1 MTVPAPALASPARKK
16 TAALCE
22 RKGWQVAGIYADND
36 VSAYT
41 RKPRPEW
48 LRLQADIRAGMVTG
62 IACWHVDRL
71 TRSPREL
78 EDVIDLAERN
88 GAEPGTATRAHRLQ
102 RDTGVHVHPTPWT

>member
-36 VSAYT
+36 LSAYT

-71 TRSPREL
+71 TRSPR
-78 EDVIDLAERN
+78 
-88 GAEPGTATRAHRLQ
+88 
-102 RDTGVHVHPTPWT
+102 